1 MIQEVM
7 FPHVVLVLHPSG
19 LSETISSSR
28 IAACPTFTDPATPAS
43 ANVQND
49 PLLPVSLISP
59 HEVVPPTQS
68 TTTIPPDIDADDTLS
83 YRTRSGCVI
92 VLQPGSDLRIIA
104 GGLCGVLHN
113 TCPHLICMIV

>member
-1 MIQEVM
+1 M
-7 FPHVVLVLHPSG
+7 FPRVVLVLHPSG
-19 LSETISSSR
+19 LSETISSSL
-28 IAACPTFTDPATPAS
+28 IASCPTFTDPATPAS
-43 ANVQND
+43 ANVQDD

-68 TTTIPPDIDADDTLS
+68 MTTISPGVDADDTLS

-92 VLQPGSDLRIIA
+92 MLLPGSDLRIFA

-113 TCPHLICMIV
+113 TCPHLIYTIV